1 MRNYNSAFNH
11 VINYISVIPFLYR
24 YENQKYIDIFFEN
37 GELFISSFHNYKKYK
52 DNELGDIDEGKS
64 MNFAKSDNDLTLGSY
79 VTTGMNEYSFCTSTI
94 LDESLFNTF
103 SRNSVFRIK
112 DPLNFILE
120 ITRSLQR
127 VHQVMHG
134 QCLYLDQRMLTKNV
148 SGVNMESLKS
158 KEGGISFE
166 KLIQVSNYVQGLD
179 AYFLKQKKYQHQS
192 EYRIL
197 WQTDREVKNGIV
209 IYCPEAIQYCEKV
222 EIK

>member
-1 MRNYNSAFNH
+1 MRNFNSAFSH

-24 YENQKYIDIFFEN
+24 YENQNHIDTFFES
-37 GELFISSFHNYKKYK
+37 GDLFISSFYNYKKYE
-52 DNELGDIDEGKS
+52 DNELGDTDEGKS
-64 MNFAKSDNDLTLGSY
+64 MNFAKSENDLTLSTY
-79 VTTGMNEYSFCTSTI
+79 VTAGMKEYSFCTSTI
-94 LDESLFNTF
+94 LDESLLNTF

-134 QCLYLDQRMLTKNV
+134 HCLYLDQRILTKNV
-148 SGVNMESLKS
+148 SEVDMESLKS
-158 KEGGISFE
+158 EDGGISFE
-166 KLIQVSNYVQGLD
+166 KLIQVSNYVQGMD

-197 WQTDREVKNGIV
+197 WQTDREVINGIV
-209 IYCPEAIQYCEKV
+209 INCPEAIQYCEKV